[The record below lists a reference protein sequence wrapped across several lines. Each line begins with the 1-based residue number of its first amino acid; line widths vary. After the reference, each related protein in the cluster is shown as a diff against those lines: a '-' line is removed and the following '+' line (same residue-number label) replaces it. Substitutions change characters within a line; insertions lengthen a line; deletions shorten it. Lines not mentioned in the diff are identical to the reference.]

1 MWCKVITYRAWKV
14 SSKGGRATVHNAVW
28 TGLCLKIVC
37 SRFLITLIMDW
48 FGFPGEFPCGPGKV
62 RDDDNRRNKAQ
73 ADSGEENELLSLLNW
88 SVDLT
93 KINKYVEKNLFQ

>member
-1 MWCKVITYRAWKV
+1 MMITE
-14 SSKGGRATVHNAVW
+14 G
-28 TGLCLKIVC
+28 
-37 SRFLITLIMDW
+37 
-48 FGFPGEFPCGPGKV
+48 
-62 RDDDNRRNKAQ
+62 NKAQ